1 MGVLRSRAGTP
12 LNPGNVLK
20 RYVRPVAKQLKI
32 EIGGWHDF
40 RHTLSTT
47 LRRSGVRPKGVSDIL
62 GHERVNLAM
71 DTYDRTEVEDFV
83 QPLTLIASQLVVN
96 ELVANGSKSAS
107 AT

>member
-1 MGVLRSRAGTP
+1 MIFVTLCLRLFGALVYTRK
-12 LNPGNVLK
+12 V
-20 RYVRPVAKQLKI
+20 
-32 EIGGWHDF
+32 
-40 RHTLSTT
+40 
-47 LRRSGVRPKGVSDIL
+47 VSDIL